1 MSIGVC
7 SCVMGRDGS
16 PCKHQHILWAS
27 NTVNCINFVPVSNPQ
42 SRQKLAW
49 IAIDQTLPITYYTNL
64 RAKGN
69 NAHSIEAED
78 QSHQVNSLEKP
89 DCQEISMDDSI
100 LVETEKRLEQEH
112 IQEGITAVNRAC
124 ESLVEKLKSTG
135 DKNLSKGMKQF
146 SSCLMKLSSGMPG
159 SLVSALFNFGTDEL
173 RSTRTGK
180 KIKIQ
185 PGRKRKS
192 NNGSRQAVAK
202 GGPTILKCL
211 EPPRKRAKR
220 QHSLAMAVKENV
232 PPSKKS
238 GSHVM
243 SSKCT

>member
-1 MSIGVC
+1 VFAVVSWGEMAALVSINTYCGL
-7 SCVMGRDGS
+7 
-16 PCKHQHILWAS
+16 PILP
-27 NTVNCINFVPVSNPQ
+27 TVSILSPVSNPQ

-49 IAIDQTLPITYYTNL
+49 IVIGQTLLITYYTNL
-64 RAKGN
+64 RAKSN

-78 QSHQVNSLEKP
+78 QSHQVNSLEQP

-100 LVETEKRLEQEH
+100 LVETEERLEQKH

-146 SSCLMKLSSGMPG
+146 SDRLMKLSSGMPG

-202 GGPTILKCL
+202 GRPTTLKCL

-220 QHSLAMAVKENV
+220 QHSLAMAVMENV
-232 PPSKKS
+232 PPSKTS
-238 GSHVM
+238 GHM
-243 SSKCT
+243 